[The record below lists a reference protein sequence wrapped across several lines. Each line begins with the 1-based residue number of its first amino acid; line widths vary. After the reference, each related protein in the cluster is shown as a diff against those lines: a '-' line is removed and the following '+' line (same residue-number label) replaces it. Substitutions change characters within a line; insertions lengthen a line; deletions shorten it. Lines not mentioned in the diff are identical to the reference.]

1 MEGKTNAIEDV
12 GIRLAHGLHDLNLDE
27 SLGPA
32 RDAIARGLTS
42 SSDSIWKTYTSLRT
56 DFTARRTERQS
67 SLTGTSSGHETAPPL
82 LATSVLAGV
91 DVAKTNAVHLASGI
105 GSFLSS
111 KRSQLLGATSTRPT
125 LNSSDTYNH
134 SGGRSFDRS
143 DPPSPTT
150 PSSPSAFSSFFKPYT
165 LAPPPSTTSPSLPS
179 FFTSFVRKSFS
190 DAPYNEETSSPGAN
204 QADRDELEEELG
216 PVRDLDLEWAQRQA
230 MLERMRVKEEKRK
243 EEEAERNRV
252 EEEEGEGGEGGE
264 GEEVWEE
271 APAVEEE
278 KEMEGEKVAE
288 GEKEAVSNE

>member
-27 SLGPA
+27 SLAPA

-67 SLTGTSSGHETAPPL
+67 SLTGTSSGHEAAPPL

-91 DVAKTNAVHLASGI
+91 DVAKTNAAHLASGI

-111 KRSQLLGATSTRPT
+111 KRSQLLGATSTRPS
-125 LNSSDTYNH
+125 LSSSDTYNH
-134 SGGRSFDRS
+134 SSSGGRSFDRS

-165 LAPPPSTTSPSLPS
+165 LSPPPSTTSPSLPS

-190 DAPYNEETSSPGAN
+190 DGPHNEERSSPGAN

-216 PVRDLDLEWAQRQA
+216 PVRDLDLEWAQREA
-230 MLERMRVKEEKRK
+230 MLERMRVKEEKRVREQ
-243 EEEAERNRV
+243 EERR
-252 EEEEGEGGEGGE
+252 EEE

-271 APAVEEE
+271 APGE
-278 KEMEGEKVAE
+278 KEE
-288 GEKEAVSNE
+288 GEKEEGQPGEKEEGEGEEVVSN